1 MPPGELTTL
10 AKAGAYST
18 GGNPPT
24 HALCLQC
31 DRCDLSLK
39 PPKMGTTH
47 RNRKNGLGKDLTTEK
62 QSGRP
67 SNAFSLPSRF
77 PLLLPLDTGGRPDI

>member
-1 MPPGELTTL
+1 
-10 AKAGAYST
+10 
-18 GGNPPT
+18 
-24 HALCLQC
+24 
-31 DRCDLSLK
+31 
-39 PPKMGTTH
+39 MGTTH

-77 PLLLPLDTGGRPDI
+77 PLPLPLDTGGRPDI